1 VADPAVVL
9 GGVVAAAAIA
19 GSLSLNRKLILRV
32 LKKLADEDEEAT
44 RLPGLF
50 MA

>member
-1 VADPAVVL
+1 VVL
-9 GGVVAAAAIA
+9 GAVVAAAAIA
-19 GSLSLNRKLILRV
+19 GSLSLNRKIILRV
-32 LKKLADEDEEAT
+32 PKKPGDEDEEVT